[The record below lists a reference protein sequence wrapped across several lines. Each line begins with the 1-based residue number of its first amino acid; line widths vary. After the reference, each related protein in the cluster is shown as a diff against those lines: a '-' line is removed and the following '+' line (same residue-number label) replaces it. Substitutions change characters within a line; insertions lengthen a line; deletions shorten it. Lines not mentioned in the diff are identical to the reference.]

1 MRKLIGAVLL
11 LAACKTAPVATAP
24 GPVSGP
30 GAANARDAV
39 AGFMNAVTSQDLQAM
54 SRYWGTTAGPVRD
67 RGDMSRDELE
77 KRELLMM
84 CYLRHDKYRVVT
96 EAQESTG
103 RVLAVE
109 LSAGPLTRT
118 TNFHAVA
125 GPSGRW
131 FVQNVDLDPVSDL
144 CRSRR

>member
-11 LAACKTAPVATAP
+11 LAACKTSPASTAPAPVA
-24 GPVSGP
+24 GP
-30 GAANARDAV
+30 GAANPREAV
-39 AGFMNAVTSQDLQAM
+39 AGFLNAVTSQDLQAM

-96 EAQESTG
+96 ETPESTG

-109 LSAGPLTRT
+109 LFAGPLTRT

-125 GPSGRW
+125 GPSNRW
-131 FVQNVDLDPVSDL
+131 FVQSVDLDPVADL

>member
-24 GPVSGP
+24 APVSGP
-30 GAANARDAV
+30 GAGSPRDAV
-39 AGFMNAVTSQDLQAM
+39 AGFLNAVTSQDLQAM

-96 EAQESTG
+96 ESQDATG
-103 RVLAVE
+103 HVLAVE
-109 LSAGPLTRT
+109 LRLGPLTRT
-118 TNFHAVA
+118 TNFHAVV
-125 GPSGRW
+125 GPSSRW
-131 FVQNVDLDPVSDL
+131 FVQSVDLDPVADM
-144 CRSRR
+144 CRSRG